1 MSDKKEL
8 LETLM
13 DVINQACQ
21 TRFENE
27 TSYVH
32 HSFLGAYEGAF
43 VVLEEEGL
51 LEECGKGEYR
61 LLWEK
66 LEETEICQGTERA

>member
-8 LETLM
+8 LQTLL

-21 TRFENE
+21 TRYENE
-27 TSYVH
+27 VCYVH

-43 VVLEEEGL
+43 AVLEKAGL

-61 LLWEK
+61 LLWDK
-66 LEETEICQGTERA
+66 LEEVRVCRGTERT